1 MDLDAHDIRMR
12 GMDDEDD
19 DDEQDDLDRALEG
32 AKRRHMD
39 DDDEEED
46 EEDEEEER
54 NEKARKAKRR
64 RREMAANPY
73 IDVQAEVSEDDGDDD
88 EEDEEAE
95 AGFVQYQQ
103 NEDEDEE
110 DGDPERGAAHARLYR
125 QRLNESEMSSEE
137 LAKRLRE
144 RYARTDQRVEELA
157 SVPQRMLMP
166 SVNDPN
172 LWQIKVKPGRER
184 DIVLS
189 LFRKKLD
196 FEYKGKPLQIISAF
210 ERSSIQGYIYV
221 EARSKEAVITACAN
235 LVGIYRRDPI
245 LIPINEMAP
254 LLQLKRREIDLQPG
268 AWVRLKRGKYQG
280 DLAQVVDITDN
291 GEEAGIRFLPRID
304 MNPRETELIDGKL
317 KRKRGGNT
325 TSTGVG
331 RPPARPFNP
340 EEVLRIWGKKNA
352 VRRGP
357 SWIFQGE
364 TFTNGFLE
372 KDIRVSALVIE
383 NVVPTLDEVA
393 VFLGND
399 KDKNGI
405 GGGSKEGT
413 AANLAALAEAIRRPV
428 TMSFQPGDH
437 VEVFQGEQV
446 GARGVVDSVI
456 GDVVLIRGEGLELD
470 GRLMEVPSK
479 HMRKVFSPGDH
490 VKVMAGVNTD
500 ETGMVVSV
508 NGDLVTFLSDLTETE
523 ITVFS
528 KDLRT
533 AAEVGSSS
541 NVVGNYELHDLVQLD
556 TQTVGVIY
564 RIERESFRVLDQNGQ
579 TRLVQPHQITMRRDS
594 KRAISTD
601 AEGNELRV
609 GDNVKE
615 IDGETR
621 RGVVLHIHQAFF
633 AFLHNREVPQNGGIF
648 VTRCRSLAPIAPKG
662 TPKQPGIDLSKM
674 NPAISGATGGAPSMS
689 KGPRDRLIGVIIK
702 IIKGT
707 QKGYAGVIK
716 DVNGQ
721 YCRVELSTNNRII
734 TIEKE
739 KLRRVGQGG
748 QLEPLEGGGGFA
760 HPGQARGGGSS
771 FGGSSSSVTAGR
783 TPNPYNSDGGR
794 TPGWGATGR
803 TPNPYADRR
812 TPAWSAAANTPNPYL
827 NSSKTPSWNADS
839 RTPNPYTSGGDG
851 SRTPGWNA
859 SSRTPNPYTSTTS
872 GSKTPSWDSGSRT
885 PNPVGKGN
893 SRMDDNWGTQS
904 SDDTRSNGASTG
916 FGSDRKSGRGPNSSN
931 NSDPWADVATTPV
944 ASAPTP
950 YTSAATPYIS
960 AATPYTSA
968 PTPAIS
974 AATPYISAP
983 TPASYASET
992 PAAFSAP
999 TPGGYMTAPTPGAVY
1014 AAPTPAASAG
1024 FAAPTPRGVAAAASE
1039 RTMDSFSSAPRR
1051 SFGRTKDD
1059 PKWLLNFKIRGI
1071 HAQVRDTSDFFG
1083 GQLNNREV
1091 VVFNVS
1097 EVKAGLVHMAM
1108 VAVMGDDS
1116 ARYDIP
1122 ITELQPVHPVTDIYK
1137 NRNAVL
1143 LDDQVGGVM
1152 RQERVILRTLLDQ
1165 EWLCERTT
1173 AKSAAGIEVTV
1184 DSLCLVD

>member
-39 DDDEEED
+39 DDDDEED

-393 VFLGND
+393 
-399 KDKNGI
+399 
-405 GGGSKEGT
+405 
-413 AANLAALAEAIRRPV
+413 
-428 TMSFQPGDH
+428 
-437 VEVFQGEQV
+437 
-446 GARGVVDSVI
+446 
-456 GDVVLIRGEGLELD
+456 LD

-916 FGSDRKSGRGPNSSN
+916 FG
-931 NSDPWADVATTPV
+931 
-944 ASAPTP
+944 
-950 YTSAATPYIS
+950 
-960 AATPYTSA
+960 
-968 PTPAIS
+968 
-974 AATPYISAP
+974 
-983 TPASYASET
+983 
-992 PAAFSAP
+992 
-999 TPGGYMTAPTPGAVY
+999 AVY

>member
-12 GMDDEDD
+12 GADDEDD
-19 DDEQDDLDRALEG
+19 EEEDDLDRIM

-39 DDDEEED
+39 DD
-46 EEDEEEER
+46 EEEEEEEEEEEQS
-54 NEKARKAKRR
+54 EKARKAKRR
-64 RREMAANPY
+64 RRDMAANPY

-88 EEDEEAE
+88 EEEDEAE

-103 NEDEDEE
+103 NEEDEDEG
-110 DGDPERGAAHARLYR
+110 GDPEGGAGHARLYR
-125 QRLNESEMSSEE
+125 QTLNESEMSSEE
-137 LAKRLRE
+137 LARKLRE
-144 RYARTDQRVEELA
+144 RYARSDQRVEELA

-210 ERSSIQGYIYV
+210 ERTSIQGYIYV

-235 LVGIYRRDPI
+235 LVGVYRRDPI

-254 LLQLKRREIDLQPG
+254 LLQLKKREINLQPG

-304 MNPRETELIDGKL
+304 MNPKENNDVG
-317 KRKRGGNT
+317 KRKRGGNMG
-325 TSTGVG
+325 STGIG

-340 EEVLRIWGKKNA
+340 EEVIRLSGKKSA
-352 VRRGP
+352 IRRGS
-357 SWIFQGE
+357 SWIYQGE
-364 TFTNGFLE
+364 TYTNGFLE
-372 KDIRVSALVIE
+372 KDIRVTALVIE

-399 KDKNGI
+399 KDKNGL
-405 GGGSKEGT
+405 GGGSGDGT
-413 AANLAALAEAIRRPV
+413 AANLAALAEAIRRPM
-428 TMSFQPGDH
+428 TISFQPGDH
-437 VEVFQGEQV
+437 VEVYQGEQV
-446 GARGVVDSVI
+446 GARGIVDSVI

-490 VKVMAGVNTD
+490 VKVMAGVNID

-579 TRLVQPHQITMRRDS
+579 TRLVQPHQITMRKDS
-594 KRAISTD
+594 KKAISTD

-615 IDGETR
+615 IDGEAR

-662 TPKQPGIDLSKM
+662 TPKQPGVDLSKM
-674 NPAISGATGGAPSMS
+674 NPAITGATGGAPSMS
-689 KGPRDRLIGVIIK
+689 RGPRDRLIGVNIK

-760 HPGQARGGGSS
+760 HPGQARSGSS
-771 FGGSSSSVTAGR
+771 FGSSSSTPLNAGR
-783 TPNPYNSDGGR
+783 TPNPYHSDGGR

-827 NSSKTPSWNADS
+827 NSKTPSWNADS
-839 RTPNPYTSGGDG
+839 RTPNPYTSGGGGGGGGDG
-851 SRTPGWNA
+851 WRTPGWNA
-859 SSRTPNPYTSTTS
+859 SSRTPNPYNSSSGPKTS
-872 GSKTPSWDSGSRT
+872 SWDSGSRT
-885 PNPVGKGN
+885 PNPVGKSG
-893 SRMDDNWGTQS
+893 SSKMDDIWGAPPT
-904 SDDTRSNGASTG
+904 DDKRSTGTSTG
-916 FGSDRKSGRGPNSSN
+916 FGSDRPSGKSAGSSV
-931 NSDPWADVATTPV
+931 SDPWADMVSTPV

-950 YTSAATPYIS
+950 YVPAATPY
-960 AATPYTSA
+960 PSA
-968 PTPAIS
+968 PTPSLS

-983 TPASYASET
+983 TPASYTSET
-992 PAAFSAP
+992 PATFSAP
-999 TPGGYMTAPTPGAVY
+999 TPGAYMAAPTPGAVY
-1014 AAPTPAASAG
+1014 AAPTPALSTG
-1024 FAAPTPRGVAAAASE
+1024 FSAPTPRGVAATASE
-1039 RTMDSFSSAPRR
+1039 RAMDSFPSAPRR

-1059 PKWLLNFKIRGI
+1059 PKWLLKFKIRGI
-1071 HAQVRDTSDFFG
+1071 HAQIRDTSDFFD
-1083 GQLNNREV
+1083 GQLNNQEV
-1091 VVFNVS
+1091 VVENVS
-1097 EVKAGLVHMAM
+1097 EGKAGLMHMAM
-1108 VAVMGDDS
+1108 VSKVGDNDNK
-1116 ARYDIP
+1116 YDVP
-1122 ITELQPVHPVTDIYK
+1122 ITELQPFHPVGEIYK
-1137 NRNAVL
+1137 NKQAIL
-1143 LDDQVGGVM
+1143 LDDQVGGPM
-1152 RQERVILRTLLDQ
+1152 RQERVVLRAFLDQ
-1165 EWLCERTT
+1165 EWLCGKT
-1173 AKSAAGIEVTV
+1173 ANKAAADFEVMV